1 MKYGYTIMLLLLAS
15 FAYAQNETT
24 FKEMYIL
31 SYEVGKIPCS
41 KGLRWENGK
50 CYYLRCEYGSE
61 AQKKKLGKTEI
72 DITTNME
79 VRKLFTSM
87 TISDLEW
94 LSGVTSFHEKKY
106 KCKGAS
112 KMEFSITLK
121 DKSRKKT
128 TRYDFSLF
136 NNCEGQS
143 PFVFAQKLQLIFTKL
158 AKEFP

>member
-1 MKYGYTIMLLLLAS
+1 MKHCYLILLFFSS
-15 FAYAQNETT
+15 FVYAQNEIT
-24 FKEMYIL
+24 FKEMYVIT
-31 SYEVGKIPCS
+31 YEAGKIPCS
-41 KGLRWENGK
+41 KGLKWENGK

-61 AQKKKLGKTEI
+61 AQKNKLGKTEI

-79 VRKLFTSM
+79 VRNLFKSM

-112 KMEFSITLK
+112 KVEFSITLK
-121 DKSRKKT
+121 DKNKKKT
-128 TRYDFSLF
+128 IRYDFPLF
-136 NNCEGQS
+136 INCEGQS
-143 PFVFAQKLQLIFTKL
+143 PFVFAQKLNAIFAKF

>member
-1 MKYGYTIMLLLLAS
+1 MKYYYTLALLMIACL
-15 FAYAQNETT
+15 AYAQNEIT

-31 SYEVGKIPCS
+31 TYEVGKIPCS

-61 AQKKKLGKTEI
+61 AQKNKLGKTEI
-72 DITTNME
+72 DITVNAE
-79 VRKLFTSM
+79 VRNLFKNM

-106 KCKGAS
+106 KCKGVS
-112 KMEFSITLK
+112 KTEFSITLK
-121 DKSRKKT
+121 DKSKKKT
-128 TRYDFSLF
+128 TRYDFPLLT
-136 NNCEGQS
+136 NCEGQS
-143 PFVFAQKLQLIFTKL
+143 PFSFAQKLHALFAKL